1 MWADEE
7 DKKFYEELRELR
19 GEVPGS
25 ILGVAVEK
33 EEEKEIVVEAEVEE
47 VESTETENVV
57 EVEEEVAEL
66 ECALGYPFASF
77 LDADANTRDPIAIS
91 ATTDAAETALPAGP
105 AAQLSALFS
114 RLPDANSR
122 TVIDTIAIEF
132 AFLNSKAA
140 RKRLVK
146 VSSSFGPPS

>member
-57 EVEEEVAEL
+57 EVEEEVTEL
-66 ECALGYPFASF
+66 E
-77 LDADANTRDPIAIS
+77 
-91 ATTDAAETALPAGP
+91 
-105 AAQLSALFS
+105 
-114 RLPDANSR
+114 
-122 TVIDTIAIEF
+122 
-132 AFLNSKAA
+132 
-140 RKRLVK
+140 
-146 VSSSFGPPS
+146 